1 MQKPGKIVL
10 GAATL
15 WPFIYMFIFFG
26 FILCSILFMRGEPSG
41 AFPVSFA
48 VIFVLHLFT
57 MLLTMG
63 LTIFFIVDVFRNAR
77 VDKDKKVLWAIV
89 IFLGNMIAM
98 PIYWYLYIWK
108 EPAIAGNPLP
118 GQLNSVNSSAWTT
131 NAREEQHQYVPPGQ
145 PPDWR

>member
-48 VIFVLHLFT
+48 ET
-57 MLLTMG
+57 
-63 LTIFFIVDVFRNAR
+63 
-77 VDKDKKVLWAIV
+77 
-89 IFLGNMIAM
+89 
-98 PIYWYLYIWK
+98 
-108 EPAIAGNPLP
+108 
-118 GQLNSVNSSAWTT
+118 
-131 NAREEQHQYVPPGQ
+131 RELIRTRRFCGPS
-145 PPDWR
+145 